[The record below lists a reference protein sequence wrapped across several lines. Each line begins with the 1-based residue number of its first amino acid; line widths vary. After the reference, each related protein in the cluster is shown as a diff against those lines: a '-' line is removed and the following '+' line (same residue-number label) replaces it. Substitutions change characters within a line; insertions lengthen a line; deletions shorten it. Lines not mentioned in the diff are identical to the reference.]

1 MESTLQAEQDSH
13 ARIAPRRSDTPGPL
27 SSGQELFWLVDRA
40 TPGLTAYNVPRA
52 FRLGGELDVPAMSRA
67 IDALVARH
75 AILRTTYEARG
86 EGAVQVVH
94 PPRPVPL
101 DQIDLGAVASSDRER
116 ALDATL
122 RAEAAKHFDLS
133 RDLLFRATLI
143 RLAPGECVLFLLTH
157 HIVFDGWSRSVM
169 LRELGALYAGFRSGS
184 TAELAPLPIQY
195 ADYAAWER
203 DAMAGADLARQLG
216 YWRAQLAGP
225 LPALELQT
233 DRPRSAAP
241 GAAGASVVRV
251 LPAAVVDALKAL
263 GRDHGATLYMTL
275 LATYQALLHRY
286 SGQDDILVG
295 SPMAGRSRPE
305 TEGLIGYFANAL
317 VMRTS
322 FDGDPTFTELLG
334 RVADVCIG
342 AYDNA
347 EVPLEKLMLELGGGA
362 PAGAPLFRAVLTMED
377 TLPAELV
384 LTGLHVT
391 ALDVDLGAIKFDL
404 TLMVGERADGLRLA
418 LWYRTDLFDAAT
430 ADRMLGHLVTL
441 IAAAVADPGT
451 RVRDIELL
459 SPDERAQL
467 AAWNSERVAVPAGS
481 MAALIERHA
490 RTSPDRVAVVSGG
503 ERLTYAELDGA
514 ASRLAAHLSA
524 RGARDGTA
532 VGICLDRSA
541 AMIVAVLAALK
552 LRRPYLAL
560 LPDVPP
566 ARLARQIAD
575 ATVAVVITTEPHLG
589 LLPGTV
595 ATVCLDRD
603 AAALAT
609 ESAAPGSAAAD
620 ADAGA
625 AAYIIFTSGSTGTPK
640 GVAVSQASLVNYTF
654 AVADRLELP
663 LDGTPPL
670 SYATVST
677 LGADL
682 GHTAIFPALVSGG
695 TLHVVP
701 EAVATDGAR
710 FADYM
715 RREEIDVLK
724 ITPSHLRAVLAA
736 GGPGAL
742 PRRLL
747 VLGGEASTWELVDE
761 ILAAGSCRVANHYG
775 PTETTVGCCA
785 WLVPTDGGRTQ
796 RSGASVPIGRPLG
809 NVTAHV
815 VDSHGSA
822 VPVGVAGELQIGGAG
837 LALGY
842 VGQPELT
849 AERFITG
856 RNGIGR
862 VYCTG
867 DRVRRLATGELEFLG
882 RADGQVKV
890 RGYRVELG
898 EIEGVLGRV
907 PGVAGV
913 AVVLEGETLVAFATP
928 ATAAVDELLAHAR
941 HELPDYMV
949 PARIVTLGS
958 LPLTAN
964 GKLDRRAL
972 SALDDGAAAPAPSRV
987 APATP
992 TERTVA
998 DIWGDVL
1005 KRDGIGATE
1014 NFFELGGHSLMAI
1027 RVLGRVSKT
1036 FGVRLALRALFEA
1049 PTVRQL
1055 AAVLDAEAK
1064 KHADEA
1070 EMEQLLSRLES
1081 LSEEEARRLLDRAAP
1096 GAAS

>member
-1 MESTLQAEQDSH
+1 MESTLQAAHDSH
-13 ARIAPRRSDTPGPL
+13 ARIAPRPSDAPAPL

-52 FRLGGELDVPAMSRA
+52 FRLCGELDLAAMSRA
-67 IDALVARH
+67 IDGLVARH
-75 AILRTTYEARG
+75 AVLRTTYEARG

-94 PPRPVPL
+94 PARPVPL
-101 DQIDLGAVASSDRER
+101 EQIDLGTVVAADRER
-116 ALDATL
+116 ALEATL
-122 RAEAAKHFDLS
+122 RAEAARHFDLS
-133 RDLLFRATLI
+133 RDLLLRATLI

-157 HIVFDGWSRSVM
+157 HIVFDGWSRSIM
-169 LRELGALYAGFRSGS
+169 FRELGALYAGFRSGS
-184 TAELAPLPIQY
+184 PAELAPLPIQY

-203 DAMAGADLARQLG
+203 DAMAGAELARQLE
-216 YWRAQLAGP
+216 YWRSQLAGP

-241 GAAGASVVRV
+241 GAAGASVVRM
-251 LPAAVVDALKAL
+251 LPAATVEGLRAL
-263 GRDHGATLYMTL
+263 GREHGATLYMTL
-275 LATYQALLHRY
+275 LAAYQTLLHRY

-322 FDGDPTFTELLG
+322 FDGDPTFAEVLG
-334 RVADVCIG
+334 RVADVCVE

-347 EVPLEKLMLELGGGA
+347 EVPLEKLMLELGGGG

-377 TLPAELV
+377 TLPAEFV
-384 LTGLHVT
+384 LPGLDVT
-391 ALDVDLGAIKFDL
+391 PIEVDLGAIKFDL

-430 ADRMLGHLVTL
+430 ADRMLGHLVTVV
-441 IAAAVADPGT
+441 AAAAANPAT
-451 RVRDIELL
+451 RVREIELL

-467 AAWNSERVAVPAGS
+467 AAWNSERVAVTAGS

-503 ERLTYAELDGA
+503 ERLTYGELDGA
-514 ASRLAAHLSA
+514 ATRLAGHLSA

-532 VGICLDRSA
+532 IGICLDRSVG
-541 AMIVAVLAALK
+541 MIVAVFAALK
-552 LRRPYLAL
+552 LRCPYLAL
-560 LPDVPP
+560 LPEVPP

-575 ATVAVVITTEPHLG
+575 ANVAVVVTTEPHLG

-603 AAALAT
+603 ATALAA
-609 ESAAPGSAAAD
+609 EGPAPTPAT
-620 ADAGA
+620 ADAGSV
-625 AAYIIFTSGSTGTPK
+625 AYIIFTSGSTGTPK

-663 LDGTPPL
+663 LDGTSPL
-670 SYATVST
+670 AYATVST

-695 TLHVVP
+695 ALHVVP
-701 EAVATDGAR
+701 EAVATDGAK
-710 FADYM
+710 FADYV
-715 RREEIDVLK
+715 RRERIDVVK
-724 ITPSHLRAVLAA
+724 ITPSHLRALLAA
-736 GGPGAL
+736 GGPGVL
-742 PRRLL
+742 PERLL
-747 VLGGEASTWELVDE
+747 VLGGEASSWELVDE
-761 ILAAGSCRVANHYG
+761 ILATGSCRVANHYG

-785 WLVPTDGGRTQ
+785 WLVPADGGRTQ
-796 RSGASVPIGRPLG
+796 RSGATVPIGRPLG
-809 NVTAHV
+809 NVVAHV
-815 VDSHGSA
+815 VDAHGSA
-822 VPVGVAGELQIGGAG
+822 VPVGVAGELLIGGPG
-837 LALGY
+837 LAIGY
-842 VGQPELT
+842 VGQPEMT

-862 VYCTG
+862 VYRTG

-898 EIEGVLGRV
+898 EIEAVLSRV
-907 PGVAGV
+907 PGVSAV

-928 ATAAVDELLAHAR
+928 GTAPVEELLAHAR

-949 PARIVTLGS
+949 PARIVTLAS
-958 LPLTAN
+958 LPLNAN

-972 SALDDGAAAPAPSRV
+972 SALDAGAVAATPSHV
-987 APATP
+987 EPATP
-992 TERTVA
+992 TERAVA
-998 DIWGDVL
+998 EIWGDVL
-1005 KRDGIGATE
+1005 KRDRIGTTE

-1049 PTVRQL
+1049 PTVVQL
-1055 AAVLDAEAK
+1055 AAVLDLELK
-1064 KHADEA
+1064 KHADDA

-1081 LSEEEARRLLDRAAP
+1081 LSEDEAKRLLDRAAP